1 MIPPMSRATVR
12 APALLSL
19 TLVLAAA
26 ASPLAAQQR
35 VEIVT
40 RRAQRAESDT
50 VERQMRRLRL
60 RADSLTRVYFGGTED
75 ANERRRAG
83 EALDQTVEQLNQLA
97 MSMPDMDVRVMRL
110 EPSHGMMAPM
120 ANDRAMAAVAEALMQ
135 KSAPRGWLG
144 IVVSGAARE
153 PWVENGELLI
163 RYLTH
168 PEIVSVEPSSPAE
181 RAGLVP
187 SDTLIA
193 YDGKDVTE
201 GDISVTRLLKPNAR
215 VLVRIRRDG
224 RMRDVPVRIADAPQ
238 RITIRVDEMM
248 SGGVPNAIA
257 ERPAF
262 PRLPAPPAAALAPR
276 APRAISVGAYGPRGP
291 VVLDGPQSAVV
302 AGAQLNTV
310 TPGLARSIRVN
321 RGVIVASAPIGS
333 PAAESG
339 LVDGD
344 VIVKVG
350 GQSVSTAAEVAEL
363 VGAASY
369 RGERSVALETLRE
382 RKPRKAVLRW

>member
-1 MIPPMSRATVR
+1 
-12 APALLSL
+12 
-19 TLVLAAA
+19 
-26 ASPLAAQQR
+26 
-35 VEIVT
+35 
-40 RRAQRAESDT
+40 
-50 VERQMRRLRL
+50 
-60 RADSLTRVYFGGTED
+60 VYGETED
-75 ANERRRAG
+75 ADERRRAG
-83 EALDQTVEQLNQLA
+83 EALDQTVKQIGQLGMG
-97 MSMPDMDVRVMRL
+97 MSDVNVRIMRL
-110 EPSHGMMAPM
+110 EPPRGMMAPM
-120 ANDRAMAAVAEALMQ
+120 ANERAAAAMTQALTQ

-153 PWVENGELLI
+153 PWVERGELLI

-224 RMRDVPVRIADAPQ
+224 RTRDVPVKIADAPR

-248 SGGVPNAIA
+248 PGGVPNALD
-257 ERPAF
+257 EGPAF
-262 PRLPAPPAAALAPR
+262 PRSPVPPLPPMMPGAPR
-276 APRAISVGAYGPRGP
+276 RSAVASVGAVGPI
-291 VVLDGPQSAVV
+291 VYDGLESGV
-302 AGAQLNTV
+302 AGARMTTI

-321 RGVIVASAPIGS
+321 RGVLVVRVPIGS

-339 LVDGD
+339 LMDGD
-344 VIVKVG
+344 VIVKVA
-350 GQSVSTAAEVAEL
+350 GQEVLTVADVAEL
-363 VGAASY
+363 VGAAVY
-369 RGERSVALETLRE
+369 RGEHSVGLETLRE

>member
-1 MIPPMSRATVR
+1 MLPPMSGRTASSPV
-12 APALLSL
+12 LLSL
-19 TLVLAAA
+19 TIVLVVAGGAV
-26 ASPLAAQQR
+26 SPMAAQQR
-35 VEIVT
+35 IEIVT
-40 RRAQRAESDT
+40 RRTQRAEPES

-60 RADSLTRVYFGGTED
+60 RADSLTRVYNETGD

-83 EALDQTVEQLNQLA
+83 EALDQTVEQLDQLA
-97 MSMPDMDVRVMRL
+97 MRMADMDMRVEGPR
-110 EPSHGMMAPM
+110 GMMAPM
-120 ANDRAMAAVAEALMQ
+120 ANERAVAAMSQALTQ
-135 KSAPRGWLG
+135 KIAPRGWLG

-153 PWVENGELLI
+153 PWVEKGELLV

-193 YDGKDVTE
+193 YDGRDVTE

-224 RMRDVPVRIADAPQ
+224 RTRDVPVKITDAPR
-238 RITIRVDEMM
+238 RIMIRVDAMAADHLP
-248 SGGVPNAIA
+248 GAIA
-257 ERPAF
+257 EWPAF
-262 PRLPAPPAAALAPR
+262 PRLPNVPAMASVPR
-276 APRAISVGAYGPRGP
+276 RTPVGAFGPKGP
-291 VVLDGPQSAVV
+291 IMYDGAESAVV

-310 TPGLARSIRVN
+310 TPGLARSLRVN
-321 RGVIVASAPIGS
+321 RGVFVVRAPIGS

-339 LVDGD
+339 LMDGD
-344 VIVKVG
+344 VIVKVA
-350 GQSVSTAAEVAEL
+350 GQEVTTAADVAAL
-363 VGAASY
+363 VGAVAS
-369 RGERSVALETLRE
+369 RGEHSVALEMLRE